1 MLKRRNREPCR
12 NQHCNAAPRIAQQ
25 AMHGPPISMKHNAT
39 ARVAV
44 VWLPEVAGSKPGKKV
59 EAAVIAIIQA
69 LGLAN

>member
-1 MLKRRNREPCR
+1 
-12 NQHCNAAPRIAQQ
+12 
-25 AMHGPPISMKHNAT
+25 MKHNAT